1 MHIVECIC
9 DDDAATLLG
18 GLACAVGCLDPG
30 TLGPESWRC
39 RRWRRTSCS
48 FLLHGIDGVGVT
60 ILEADVLF
68 AFATLEEPGRD
79 LLLVQPTLEKM
90 PRGDVLFRAGPVCR
104 VCMYARLC
112 TRTADGQLRF
122 VVCAPSYK

>member
-9 DDDAATLLG
+9 DDDAATLLC

-30 TLGPESWRC
+30 TLGRNPGGAEGGGE
-39 RRWRRTSCS
+39 
-48 FLLHGIDGVGVT
+48 LLAAFCCTALMALGRVGVT

-68 AFATLEEPGRD
+68 ASATLEEPWRD

-90 PRGDVLFRAGPVCR
+90 PRGDALFRAGPACR

-112 TRTADGQLRF
+112 TRTADG
-122 VVCAPSYK
+122 